1 MDTPV
6 GSPGANAPGFALVRG
21 QDQWVRASFEHASLV
36 SGMVQLAWETVPES
50 ESQPLAPPARGA
62 GLAFDG
68 HCRLY
73 RSLPDS
79 GGVERMLWAA
89 QDPLTPTRPG
99 PVPAP
104 LFAAPAETFGDFAPA
119 HPSAPLATPRGL
131 AVDADDRLF
140 VALHGARTVLV
151 LDLWSRRILR
161 RAIFPGRPLDLATDP
176 ATGDREVLVVTESP
190 AGLWRMSARGTP
202 KPVPLPTGIAT
213 PARIACTPDGARFL
227 LSGAATAQARLVEL
241 TPPGRGRAVPWATD
255 IACYNPP
262 AGLPGPEDDG
272 TVLAVARRPGE
283 TILRLRLTPSGLE
296 GLPELS
302 ARGYDGLGIVAT
314 PDRRIGFW
322 TPKGLRYAV
331 AGRNRYPR
339 TGRVVSFRL
348 DSGDFQTHWG
358 RLFVDACIPRETE
371 VKVHCI
377 AADETPEIP
386 PFPRQSP
393 VNQPSPPIPH
403 DALSPPLPP
412 AVWVPDPGTLAG
424 RLHRRAEGIELPW
437 VRRPPGDAF
446 ATYETPATDTRGR
459 YLWVVLE
466 LAGNGRNTPRVRS
479 LRAEHPAHDLLGR
492 LPRILSRE
500 PEAERFLG
508 RFLAPLAG
516 LVGDLDARARLRHA
530 LLDPGSTPEESL
542 PWLAGFLGLALDE
555 RWPAAVRRQLIA
567 ELIEL
572 FRFRGTI
579 RGLSRFLA
587 IVTGVA
593 PIVIER
599 YRMRGGATVGE
610 PVARGSRSIL
620 GAGMRVGG
628 QVGTGGETP
637 LGPEAIE
644 DAFETHAHRF
654 TVMLPALLSQQT
666 LDLAA
671 YVLEEHRP
679 AHTLFDLCT
688 VAAGSRVGRGLHV
701 GLSSA
706 IGRGS
711 GWEPIRIGGSALG
724 RGAVLG
730 RPGPGIRTDGA
741 RLGLDTRVG

>member
-1 MDTPV
+1 M
-6 GSPGANAPGFALVRG
+6 
-21 QDQWVRASFEHASLV
+21 
-36 SGMVQLAWETVPES
+36 
-50 ESQPLAPPARGA
+50 
-62 GLAFDG
+62 
-68 HCRLY
+68 
-73 RSLPDS
+73 
-79 GGVERMLWAA
+79 
-89 QDPLTPTRPG
+89 
-99 PVPAP
+99 
-104 LFAAPAETFGDFAPA
+104 
-119 HPSAPLATPRGL
+119 
-131 AVDADDRLF
+131 
-140 VALHGARTVLV
+140 
-151 LDLWSRRILR
+151 
-161 RAIFPGRPLDLATDP
+161 
-176 ATGDREVLVVTESP
+176 TESP

-202 KPVPLPTGIAT
+202 RPVPLPPGIAT
-213 PARIACTPDGARFL
+213 PARIVCTPDGTRFL
-227 LSGAATAQARLVEL
+227 LFGAASAQARLVEL

-255 IACYNPP
+255 IVCYSP
-262 AGLPGPEDDG
+262 ATGLPGPEGDG
-272 TVLAVARRPGE
+272 PVLAVARRPGE
-283 TILRLRLTPSGLE
+283 TILRLRLTSSGLE

-314 PDRRIGFW
+314 PDRRIALLDRQG
-322 TPKGLRYAV
+322 TALCRG
-331 AGRNRYPR
+331 GRNRYPR

-348 DSGDFQTHWG
+348 DSGDFQTPGAGSSWTPASPG
-358 RLFVDACIPRETE
+358 RPRC
-371 VKVHCI
+371 KVHCI
-377 AADETPEIP
+377 AADETPEVP

-393 VNQPSPPIPH
+393 VNQPDPPIPH
-403 DALSPPLPP
+403 DELSPALPP

-446 ATYETPATDTRGR
+446 ATYETPATDTAGR

-466 LAGNGRNTPRVRS
+466 LAGNGRGTPRVRA
-479 LRAEHPAHDLLGR
+479 LRVEHPAHDLLAR
-492 LPRILSRE
+492 LPQVLSRE
-500 PEAERFLG
+500 SEAERFLG

-567 ELIEL
+567 ERPL

-628 QVGTGGETP
+628 QVGTSGETP
-637 LGPEAIE
+637 LGPEAIA

-706 IGRGS
+706 IGHGS

-724 RGAVLG
+724 RGALLG